1 MKGFLQC
8 MLILGNIWQSFTTAK
23 KKAVKLQNKALLISS
38 VFTNAFHATKL
49 FLCFSRYQVPTSRV
63 AHPTLYKPLT
73 TNDSPFFSD
82 EGQRLEAI
90 YDGRLKSS
98 TQLIRPH
105 TVPFKPGLIQPMN
118 S

>member
-1 MKGFLQC
+1 

-23 KKAVKLQNKALLISS
+23 KKAVKLQNKALLIPS

-49 FLCFSRYQVPTSRV
+49 FLCFSRYQVPTSSV
-63 AHPTLYKPLT
+63 AHPTLYEPLT

-98 TQLIRPH
+98 TQLIRPL